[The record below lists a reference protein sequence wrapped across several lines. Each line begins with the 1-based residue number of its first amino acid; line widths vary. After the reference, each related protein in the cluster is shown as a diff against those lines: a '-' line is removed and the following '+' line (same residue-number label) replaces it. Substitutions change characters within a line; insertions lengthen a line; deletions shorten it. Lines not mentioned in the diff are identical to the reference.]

1 MKFLIKLIVVLF
13 FAIMFFANA
22 NANEENF
29 KKAKKLFKNEKYEDS
44 KFLFQRSIVFDP
56 KHTESYLYLAK
67 IFKIE
72 KDEEK
77 EIKNLNTVLLLESD
91 NEEATYLLIEIE
103 LNRSNFS
110 KVKELRNNL
119 ELICSK
125 LCDNITSIN
134 EKLNDIEAKNES

>member
-22 NANEENF
+22 NANEEHF
-29 KKAKKLFKNEKYEDS
+29 IKAKQLFKNEKYKDS

>member
-22 NANEENF
+22 NANEEHF
-29 KKAKKLFKNEKYEDS
+29 IKAKQLFKYEKYEDS